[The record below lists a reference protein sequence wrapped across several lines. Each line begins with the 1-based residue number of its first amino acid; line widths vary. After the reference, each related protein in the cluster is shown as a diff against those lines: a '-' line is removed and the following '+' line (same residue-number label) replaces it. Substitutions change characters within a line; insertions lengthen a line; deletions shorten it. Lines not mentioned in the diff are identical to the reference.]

1 MVYIIG
7 ASGLAGLFRKF
18 SYAEKRQYG
27 PKIFAVGDLS
37 FNPEAYNR
45 LKILQNLLRK
55 GPLRGRRDIVIWHG
69 VISNTVSAHSTNNFQ
84 PCSTEDLLPI
94 LAEFKDRIA
103 AILYLQR
110 TSERINIVRKLF
122 QSKILILDVRR
133 HLISRLKRQNSSV
146 QSNLGQVHPSVRCEK
161 RLFETILRHQNNLK
175 SLLRFRAKTKR
186 LSKERRARLK
196 FKVL

>member
-18 SYAEKRQYG
+18 SYAEKRRHG
-27 PKIFAVGDLS
+27 PKIFAVGGLS
-37 FNPEAYNR
+37 FNPKANNR
-45 LKILQNLLRK
+45 LKILQNLLRQ

-84 PCSTEDLLPI
+84 PCSAEDLLPI

-110 TSERINIVRKLF
+110 TSERINNVRKLF

-146 QSNLGQVHPSVRCEK
+146 QSDLGQVHPSVRCEK
-161 RLFETILRHQNNLK
+161 RLSETILRHQNNLK
-175 SLLRFRAKTKR
+175 SLLRFRAKR

-196 FKVL
+196 SKVL

>member
-1 MVYIIG
+1 M
-7 ASGLAGLFRKF
+7 
-18 SYAEKRQYG
+18 
-27 PKIFAVGDLS
+27 
-37 FNPEAYNR
+37 
-45 LKILQNLLRK
+45 
-55 GPLRGRRDIVIWHG
+55 
-69 VISNTVSAHSTNNFQ
+69 
-84 PCSTEDLLPI
+84 PI

-122 QSKILILDVRR
+122 QSKIVILDVRR

-146 QSNLGQVHPSVRCEK
+146 QSDLGQVHPSVRCEK

-196 FKVL
+196 SKVL

>member
-1 MVYIIG
+1 MYVKG

-18 SYAEKRQYG
+18 SCAEKRRYG
-27 PKIFAVGDLS
+27 PKIVALGGLS
-37 FNPEAYNR
+37 FNPKANNR
-45 LKILQNLLRK
+45 LKILQDLLRQ
-55 GPLRGRRDIVIWHG
+55 GPQQGKKDIVIWHG
-69 VISNTVSAHSTNNFQ
+69 VISNNVSAPSTNNFQ
-84 PCSTEDLLPI
+84 ACSAEDRLPI
-94 LAEFKDRIA
+94 LSEFKDLIA
-103 AILYLQR
+103 AIVHLQR
-110 TSERINIVRKLF
+110 ASERINIVRKLF
-122 QSKILILDVRR
+122 RSTILILDVRK

-196 FKVL
+196 SKVM